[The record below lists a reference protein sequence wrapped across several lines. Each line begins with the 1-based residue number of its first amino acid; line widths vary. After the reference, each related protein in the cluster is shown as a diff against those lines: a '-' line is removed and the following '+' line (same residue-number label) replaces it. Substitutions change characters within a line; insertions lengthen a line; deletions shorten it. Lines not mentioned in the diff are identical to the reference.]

1 MRTYLKYCLAIIT
14 LSFALVS
21 PLLLFIYSTGE
32 ALHIEDIVDKQLS
45 SNKTLLYGTALHR
58 NTEHYKNLMLDK
70 IKPEILALGSSRV
83 MQFRQH
89 MFKNDFYNLGGLM
102 VANHD
107 VHNIIP
113 KVKSIKPKVV
123 ILGVDFWWFHDNWE
137 WNQEGYYKKHSMR
150 YKQYSKPNLD
160 LSNVKS
166 IAKWI
171 AKGEISIKDIYFHL
185 TNPMNHH
192 LGISGI
198 YGDGFASDGSMY
210 NTREAIGGRK
220 ADDVKFSRTIGEI
233 VGNKDRGKFQY
244 ASTLNGERV
253 QTFLQLIRGLEKQ
266 NIHVITFLPP
276 LVTEVNNEILKLG
289 NKFNYIDQLKHQ
301 LRNADINFY
310 DFSNAE
316 LLEFSSC
323 EFLDGYHGGEVVY
336 MRILNEISKTDEQ
349 LEQMVN
355 IKSITNKIYENQ
367 GRWIVPN
374 PDISQNKEIDFLK
387 IGCQK

>member
-1 MRTYLKYCLAIIT
+1 M
-14 LSFALVS
+14 
-21 PLLLFIYSTGE
+21 
-32 ALHIEDIVDKQLS
+32 
-45 SNKTLLYGTALHR
+45 
-58 NTEHYKNLMLDK
+58 
-70 IKPEILALGSSRV
+70 
-83 MQFRQH
+83 
-89 MFKNDFYNLGGLM
+89 
-102 VANHD
+102 
-107 VHNIIP
+107 
-113 KVKSIKPKVV
+113 
-123 ILGVDFWWFHDNWE
+123 
-137 WNQEGYYKKHSMR
+137 
-150 YKQYSKPNLD
+150 
-160 LSNVKS
+160 
-166 IAKWI
+166 
-171 AKGEISIKDIYFHL
+171 
-185 TNPMNHH
+185 
-192 LGISGI
+192 
-198 YGDGFASDGSMY
+198 
-210 NTREAIGGRK
+210 
-220 ADDVKFSRTIGEI
+220 
-233 VGNKDRGKFQY
+233 
-244 ASTLNGERV
+244 